1 MNNSYITVFDEVLS
15 DERCQYF
22 IDKFEKDTS
31 AQEVQN
37 NSHYT
42 EMGEKRA
49 TLTQI
54 NMLHSLIRYGKKML
68 IFL

>member
-31 AQEVQN
+31 IWLL
-37 NSHYT
+37 S
-42 EMGEKRA
+42 
-49 TLTQI
+49 
-54 NMLHSLIRYGKKML
+54 
-68 IFL
+68 IFLYSSS

>member
-42 EMGEKRA
+42 EMGENA
-49 TLTQI
+49 QP
-54 NMLHSLIRYGKKML
+54 
-68 IFL
+68 